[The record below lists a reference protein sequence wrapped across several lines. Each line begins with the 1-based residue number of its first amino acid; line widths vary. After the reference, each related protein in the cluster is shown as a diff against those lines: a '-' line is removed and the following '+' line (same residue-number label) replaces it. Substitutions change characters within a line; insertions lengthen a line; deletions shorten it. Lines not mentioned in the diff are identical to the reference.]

1 MKQTKEILKVAIVAS
16 IYVVL
21 TFIFL
26 PFSFSFIQFR
36 LSEILCLLSTKY
48 KWSIISITIGC
59 FLSNLLMGG
68 LGMIDVVF
76 GTAASLIACV
86 FSYKLRNKRYK
97 GYPLLS
103 GLAIVLCNAIIV
115 GIEYSIIFNNIKIM
129 PIYIAQIG
137 ISELAVVFIGL
148 LVYPKL
154 EKLVNKY
161 FR

>member
-1 MKQTKEILKVAIVAS
+1 MKYTKNILITAIVAS
-16 IYVVL
+16 AYVVL

-48 KWSIISITIGC
+48 KWAIISITLGC

-68 LGMIDVVF
+68 LGMIDIVF
-76 GTAASLIACV
+76 GTIASFIACLLA
-86 FSYKLRNKRYK
+86 YKLRNRRYK

-103 GLAIVLCNAIIV
+103 GLAIVICNAIIV
-115 GIEYSIIFNNIKIM
+115 GIEYSIIFNSLKVM

-137 ISELAVVFIGL
+137 VSELVVIIIGL
-148 LVYPKL
+148 LIYPKL
-154 EKLVNKY
+154 EKLLDKY
-161 FR
+161 IN

>member
-1 MKQTKEILKVAIVAS
+1 MKYTKNILIMAIVAS
-16 IYVVL
+16 AYVVL

-48 KWSIISITIGC
+48 KWAIVSLTLGC

-68 LGMIDVVF
+68 LGMIDIIF
-76 GTAASLIACV
+76 GTIATFIACLLA
-86 FSYKLRNKRYK
+86 YKLRNIRYK

-103 GLAIVLCNAIIV
+103 GLAIVVCNAIII

-129 PIYIAQIG
+129 PIYIVQIG
-137 ISELAVVFIGL
+137 ISELLVIIIGL
-148 LVYPKL
+148 LIYPKL
-154 EKLVNKY
+154 EKILN
-161 FR
+161 R